1 MTKFSMTK
9 LIRRPTSGRQDFLY
23 VPLILASL
31 ILFAQPATAQDE
43 EVLDEIVTTGSL
55 IKRETS
61 SNIVVT
67 LDAEDFIDRGATNA
81 VEILDTIT
89 SIQAREVTSNTL
101 NLFNPSFA
109 NFANLRSL
117 GGQSTLT
124 LLDGKR
130 VVRDPFAGI
139 AVNLNA
145 LPQAAISSV
154 DVLPDGASS
163 IYGSDAIAGV
173 INFKMHDEYEGFGF
187 NGMSTFPA
195 EGDGGELNRASAI
208 FGVGDL
214 DADGYNFYVAASH
227 RKRDDLRPGDRSYT
241 EGPWGGNVG
250 RIAEPGGDPT
260 FGGRQEAFPGNVRQR
275 NNPLASGQIATGTGA
290 SPYPDCP
297 VMSDQLSARDLHAV
311 GNGSC
316 IYTLTGINWVI
327 ISEEEQETVSSQLSK
342 RLGED
347 HTFSLQF
354 FHSWSDITRERPWP
368 RIQGRQ
374 IPITSPYYP
383 GNGIV
388 PAIAGQDL
396 TSPVQVHGMSIVAL
410 ERPEETVTDRTWR
423 LMASVDGVIGAF
435 DYEVWALQSEAEFEQ
450 AIVSYDN
457 RWIDGI
463 DRRDDDTAPW
473 INPWADFAGQSP
485 EAQAWI
491 TGNYMGKVKDRIAD
505 SQLKNVGFTLG
516 RDIEQIDFGAGAA
529 ALAFAVEYTEEELFT
544 GLSLERLAAT
554 NQTPEVRLGPD
565 RNTLGDRD
573 LYSATLEVLLPI
585 TEGLEV
591 SASVRYDDY
600 SDVGGTTNPKL
611 LVNYD
616 VTSNVNLHA
625 SFGTGFRAPTLVD
638 LFRAR
643 SLVGTIP
650 AASFIYDQ
658 ELCTDG
664 MTPNDPQDD
673 PMNACDLRVNRIS
686 GGNLDLKPEESDT
699 FSIGTMLN
707 FETGLGDLAIGI
719 DYWDY
724 KIDNVINSGIPPE
737 AIFGDWD
744 QFASGFIF
752 RCSTFT
758 GEEIDGLN
766 NCPDDPALRFN
777 DYIGAVLQTNA
788 NIGILETS
796 GVDVKFLWNLPTTDI
811 GDWLFTYNAT
821 YVNDYDQ
828 EVYEGAGAESRVDR
842 FVTRSFGPVL
852 QYKHYATLRWSRNDW
867 SAFLQHQYQN
877 GYDDCGSVCGKP
889 DRKVDSHGI
898 LNIGATYQ
906 INDAIQVSLRVE
918 NLAQNDPP
926 FTNNTGAGSITT
938 ANTDVRYFDHIGR
951 RVGLT
956 LVGNWGGD

>member
-565 RNTLGDRD
+565 RNTFGDRD

>member
-43 EVLDEIVTTGSL
+43 EVLEEIVTTGSL

-673 PMNACDLRVNRIS
+673 PMNACDLRVNKIS

>member
-1 MTKFSMTK
+1 M
-9 LIRRPTSGRQDFLY
+9 
-23 VPLILASL
+23 
-31 ILFAQPATAQDE
+31 
-43 EVLDEIVTTGSL
+43 
-55 IKRETS
+55 
-61 SNIVVT
+61 
-67 LDAEDFIDRGATNA
+67 
-81 VEILDTIT
+81 
-89 SIQAREVTSNTL
+89 
-101 NLFNPSFA
+101 
-109 NFANLRSL
+109 
-117 GGQSTLT
+117 
-124 LLDGKR
+124 
-130 VVRDPFAGI
+130 
-139 AVNLNA
+139 
-145 LPQAAISSV
+145 

-347 HTFSLQF
+347 HTFSMQF

-423 LMASVDGVIGAF
+423 LMASLDGVIGAF

-516 RDIEQIDFGAGAA
+516 RD
-529 ALAFAVEYTEEELFT
+529 
-544 GLSLERLAAT
+544 
-554 NQTPEVRLGPD
+554 
-565 RNTLGDRD
+565 
-573 LYSATLEVLLPI
+573 
-585 TEGLEV
+585 
-591 SASVRYDDY
+591 
-600 SDVGGTTNPKL
+600 
-611 LVNYD
+611 
-616 VTSNVNLHA
+616 
-625 SFGTGFRAPTLVD
+625 
-638 LFRAR
+638 
-643 SLVGTIP
+643 
-650 AASFIYDQ
+650 
-658 ELCTDG
+658 
-664 MTPNDPQDD
+664 
-673 PMNACDLRVNRIS
+673 
-686 GGNLDLKPEESDT
+686 
-699 FSIGTMLN
+699 
-707 FETGLGDLAIGI
+707 
-719 DYWDY
+719 
-724 KIDNVINSGIPPE
+724 
-737 AIFGDWD
+737 
-744 QFASGFIF
+744 
-752 RCSTFT
+752 
-758 GEEIDGLN
+758 
-766 NCPDDPALRFN
+766 
-777 DYIGAVLQTNA
+777 
-788 NIGILETS
+788 
-796 GVDVKFLWNLPTTDI
+796 
-811 GDWLFTYNAT
+811 
-821 YVNDYDQ
+821 
-828 EVYEGAGAESRVDR
+828 
-842 FVTRSFGPVL
+842 
-852 QYKHYATLRWSRNDW
+852 
-867 SAFLQHQYQN
+867 
-877 GYDDCGSVCGKP
+877 
-889 DRKVDSHGI
+889 
-898 LNIGATYQ
+898 
-906 INDAIQVSLRVE
+906 
-918 NLAQNDPP
+918 
-926 FTNNTGAGSITT
+926 
-938 ANTDVRYFDHIGR
+938 
-951 RVGLT
+951 
-956 LVGNWGGD
+956 

>member
-43 EVLDEIVTTGSL
+43 EVLEEIVTTGSL

>member
-1 MTKFSMTK
+1 MTK
-9 LIRRPTSGRQDFLY
+9 LIRRPTSEQHNFLH

-31 ILFAQPATAQDE
+31 MMLAQPATAQNDE
-43 EVLDEIVTTGSL
+43 ELEEVVVTGSL

-67 LDAEDFIDRGATNA
+67 LDDQELIDRGVSNA

-139 AVNLNA
+139 ATNLNV

-173 INFKMHDEYEGFGF
+173 INFKMYEEYEGLGL
-187 NGMSTFPA
+187 NAYSTFPT
-195 EGDGGELNRASAI
+195 EGDGGDLNKFSAI

-214 DADGYNFYVAASH
+214 DADGYNFYVAASK
-227 RKRDDLRPGDRSYT
+227 RKRDALRPGDRSYT

-275 NNPLASGQIATGTGA
+275 KNPLASGQIATGTGA

-297 VMSDQLSARDLHAV
+297 AMSDQLSARDVHAV

-316 IYTLTGINWVI
+316 IYTLTGINWI
-327 ISEEEQETVSSQLSK
+327 IMSEEEQETVASKLSK

-347 HTFSLQF
+347 HTASVQF

-368 RIQGRQ
+368 RIQGRL

-396 TSPVQVHGMSIVAL
+396 TSPVQVHGISMVAL
-410 ERPEETVTDRTWR
+410 ERPEETVTDETWR
-423 LMASVDGVIGAF
+423 LMASLEGVIGAF
-435 DYEVWALQSEAEFEQ
+435 DYEVWALQSEAEFAQ
-450 AIVSYDN
+450 AIVSYDS

-491 TGNYMGKVKDRIAD
+491 TGNNMGKVKDRIAD
-505 SQLKNVGFTLG
+505 SQLRNVGISLG

-529 ALAFAVEYTEEELFT
+529 AMAFALEYTEEELFT

-565 RNTLGDRD
+565 RNTSGDRD
-573 LYSATLEVLLPI
+573 LYSATLEFLVPI
-585 TEGLEV
+585 TETLEV
-591 SASVRYDDY
+591 NASVRYDDY
-600 SDVGGTTNPKL
+600 SDVGDTTNPKL
-611 LVNYD
+611 LINYD
-616 VTSNVNLHA
+616 VTPNVNLHA

-664 MTPNDPQDD
+664 VTPNDPQDD
-673 PMNACDLRVNRIS
+673 PMNVCDLRVNRIS
-686 GGNLDLKPEESDT
+686 GGNLDLKPEESET
-699 FSIGTMLN
+699 FSIGTQLN
-707 FETGLGDLAIGI
+707 FETEFGNLAIGI
-719 DYWDY
+719 DYWNY
-724 KIDNVINSGIPPE
+724 EIDNVINSGISPQ

-744 QFASGFIF
+744 QFSSGFIF

-758 GEEIDGLN
+758 EEEIDRLN

-796 GVDVKFLWNLPTTDI
+796 GVDFKLLWELSTDI

-828 EVYEGAGAESRVDR
+828 EVYEGAGVQSRVNQ

-852 QYKHYATLRWSRNDW
+852 DFKHYATLRWSDGDW
-867 SAFLQHQYQN
+867 TAFLQHQYQS
-877 GYDDCGSVCGKP
+877 GYDDCGSVCGRP

-898 LNIGATYQ
+898 FNIGGSYQ
-906 INDAIQVSLRVE
+906 VTDDIRVNLRVD
-918 NLAQNDPP
+918 NLFQNDPP
-926 FTNNTGAGSITT
+926 FTNNSGAGSITT

-951 RVGLT
+951 RIGLT
-956 LVGNWGGD
+956 ITADF

>member
-43 EVLDEIVTTGSL
+43 EFIEEIVTTGSL

>member
-43 EVLDEIVTTGSL
+43 EVLEEIVTTGSL

-673 PMNACDLRVNRIS
+673 PMNVCDLRVNRIS

-877 GYDDCGSVCGKP
+877 GYDDCGSVCGRP

>member
-1 MTKFSMTK
+1 MKK
-9 LIRRPTSGRQDFLY
+9 LIRRPTSGRQDFLF
-23 VPLILASL
+23 VPLISASL
-31 ILFAQPATAQDE
+31 ILVAQPATAQEDE
-43 EVLDEIVTTGSL
+43 EYIEEIVTTGSI
-55 IKRETS
+55 IKREQS

-67 LDAEDFIDRGATNA
+67 LDDQELIDRGASNP

-139 AVNLNA
+139 ATNLNV
-145 LPQAAISSV
+145 LPQAAVSSV
-154 DVLPDGASS
+154 DILPDGASS

-173 INFKMHDEYEGFGF
+173 INFKMYEDYEGIGL
-187 NGMSTFPA
+187 NATSTFPT
-195 EGDGGELNRASAI
+195 EGDGGELNKFSAI

-214 DADGYNFYVAASH
+214 DADGHNFYVAASA
-227 RKRDDLRPGDRSYT
+227 RYRDDLRAGDRDYMD
-241 EGPWGGNVG
+241 GPWGGVLHNV
-250 RIAEPGGDPT
+250 IEPGADPS
-260 FGGRQEAFPGNVRQR
+260 FGNRREAFPGNVRQR
-275 NNPLASGQIATGTGA
+275 NNPLASGQIATATGA

-297 VMSDQLSARDLHAV
+297 VLSDQLNSEDIHAV
-311 GNGSC
+311 GDGSC
-316 IYTLTGINWVI
+316 IYTLTGLNFVTV
-327 ISEEEQETVSSQLSK
+327 SEEEQYTLASQVSK
-342 RLGED
+342 RFADE

-368 RIQGRQ
+368 RIQGRE
-374 IPITSPYYP
+374 IPLASPYYP

-396 TSPVQVHGMSIVAL
+396 TSPVQTFGMSIVAL

-423 LMASVDGVIGAF
+423 LMASIDGVIGAF

-457 RWIDGI
+457 RWVDGIDGI
-463 DRRDDDTAPW
+463 DGAPW
-473 INPWADFAGQSP
+473 INPWADFDGQSP
-485 EAQAWI
+485 EGQAWI
-491 TGNYMGKVKDRIAD
+491 TGSFMGKVKDRIAD
-505 SQLKNVGFTLG
+505 AQLRNVGFTLG
-516 RDIEQIDFGAGAA
+516 RDIEQIDLGGGAA
-529 ALAFAVEYTEEELFT
+529 ALAFALEYTEEELFT

-565 RNTLGDRD
+565 RNTSGDRD
-573 LYSATLEVLLPI
+573 LYSATVEFLLPI
-585 TEGLEV
+585 TDELEV

-600 SDVGGTTNPKL
+600 SDVGDTTNPKL

-616 VTSNVNLHA
+616 VTSSFNLHA

-638 LFRAR
+638 VFRAR

-650 AASFIYDQ
+650 ASQFIFDRD
-658 ELCTDG
+658 LCTDG
-664 MTPNDPQDD
+664 VTPNDPQDD
-673 PMNACDLRVNRIS
+673 PFNVCDIRVNRLS
-686 GGNLDLKPEESDT
+686 GGNTELKPEESET
-699 FSIGTMLN
+699 FAIGTQIS
-707 FETGLGDLAIGI
+707 FETGFGDIAVAL

-724 KIDNVINSGIPPE
+724 SIDNVINAGIPPE
-737 AIFGDWD
+737 AIFGNLDE
-744 QFASGFIF
+744 FGSFIF

-758 GEEIDGLN
+758 EEEIQGLN
-766 NCPDDPALRFN
+766 NCPNDPALRFN

-796 GVDVKFLWNLPTTDI
+796 GIDFKFLWDLSTDI
-811 GDWLFTYNAT
+811 GDWSFTYNAT

-828 EVYEGAGAESRVDR
+828 EVYEGAGVQSRVDQ
-842 FVTRSFGPVL
+842 FITRNFGPVL
-852 QYKHYATLRWSRNDW
+852 EFKHYATLHWSNNDW
-867 SAFLQHQYQN
+867 TAILQHQYQN
-877 GYDDCGSVCGKP
+877 GYNDCGSVCGRP
-889 DRKVDSHGI
+889 DREVDSHGVF
-898 LNIGATYQ
+898 NIGGSYQ
-906 INDAIQVSLRVE
+906 VTDAIRVNLRVD
-918 NLAQNDPP
+918 NLFQNDPP
-926 FTNNTGAGSITT
+926 FTNNSGAGSITT
-938 ANTDVRYFDHIGR
+938 ESTDVRYFDHLGR

-956 LVGNWGGD
+956 ITADFE

>member
-43 EVLDEIVTTGSL
+43 EFIEEIVTTGSL

-673 PMNACDLRVNRIS
+673 PMNVCDLRVNRIS